1 MSDELFAFGPGV
13 NELYLT
19 FYRPKM
25 LRDIY
30 FEFEIV
36 FVS

>member
-1 MSDELFAFGPGV
+1 MSDELFAIGPGV
-13 NELYLT
+13 YELYLT
-19 FYRPKM
+19 FYRTKM

-30 FEFEIV
+30 FKFEIA